1 MRLGLT
7 HGLSPFMACWLG
19 ILAQGGT
26 PMVPPEEERKAR
38 ARHVQLELD
47 WSDEDME
54 RFRSLPSDMDVG
66 ERLTMILAERAK
78 LKGVAQ

>member
-1 MRLGLT
+1 MVGLG
-7 HGLSPFMACWLG
+7 SFMACWLG

-26 PMVPPEEERKAR
+26 PMVPPEEERKAK
-38 ARHVQLELD
+38 ARHLQLRLG
-47 WSDEDME
+47 WSEADME

-78 LKGVAQ
+78 RKGAAQ